1 MIKAGKDHLEQLQDG
16 RIVYIG
22 DEKVSDVTKHPSL
35 KRAAKTVAQLYDL
48 KHIKEHK
55 NDLTYEENGET
66 FSTWFLQAK
75 NKDDLR
81 KRSKAHKIIA
91 DHTSGMMGRSM
102 DHVASFVT
110 GMSTSADIFDNEK
123 YKFSKNL
130 LNYYEYMKK
139 NDVFASYAVVP
150 PQAARNPDF
159 YEKRN
164 LPIPTLSVV
173 SENDKGV
180 VISGMKMLATS
191 AIFANEIWI
200 GNLIPL
206 APDQVKQ
213 SITCAIP
220 CNSNGLSL
228 WMRQPLSNHYDNQ
241 FDAPLSWN
249 QDETDVLVMCDKV
262 LVPWERIFVKDD
274 AIQAREIYFKTPAHC
289 YGNHQSNV
297 RYWSK
302 MELIVGLCYK
312 VAKATG
318 ADEVPAV
325 RETLGKMSALE
336 STLSGMIYGQI
347 ENAENWPKNFKTF
360 NRRIM
365 YAALNFCTDNYSM
378 IIDELRTLCG
388 GGVFQ
393 MPASIKVMKNKE
405 LLNDFETYFQTPQM
419 NALDR
424 MKLFKLAWDV
434 VGSEFAGR
442 QLQYEK
448 FYAGASFIIR
458 NHNFRETPWDHFEEV
473 VDKVMKNK
481 ELLNDFET
489 YFQTPQ
495 MNALDRMKLF
505 KLAWDVVGSEFA
517 GRQLQYEKFYAGA
530 SFIIRN
536 HNFRETP
543 WNHFEE
549 VVDKVMS
556 KYDVPIKHDKAAE

>member
-1 MIKAGKDHLEQLQDG
+1 MIKTGKDHLEQLRDG
-16 RIVYIG
+16 RVVFIG
-22 DEKVSDVTKHPSL
+22 DEKVSDVTKHPLL
-35 KRAAKTVAQLYDL
+35 KRAAKTVARLYDL
-48 KHIKEHK
+48 KHNKEYKDH
-55 NDLTYEENGET
+55 LTYQENGET
-66 FSTWFLQAK
+66 FSTWFIQAK

-91 DHTSGMMGRSM
+91 DQTSGMMGRSM

-110 GMSTSADIFDNEK
+110 GMSTSTDIFDNEK
-123 YKFSKNL
+123 YKFSDNL

-150 PQAARNPDF
+150 PQAARNPEF
-159 YEKRN
+159 YQKRN

-220 CNSNGLSL
+220 CNANGLSL

-274 AIQAREIYFKTPAHC
+274 AIQSREIYFKTPAHC

-302 MELIVGLCYK
+302 MELIVGRCYK

-318 ADEVPAV
+318 ADDVPAV

-347 ENAENWPKNFKTF
+347 ENAENWPENFKTF

-458 NHNFRETPWDHFEEV
+458 NHNFRETPW
-473 VDKVMKNK
+473 
-481 ELLNDFET
+481 
-489 YFQTPQ
+489 
-495 MNALDRMKLF
+495 
-505 KLAWDVVGSEFA
+505 
-517 GRQLQYEKFYAGA
+517 
-530 SFIIRN
+530 
-536 HNFRETP
+536 
-543 WNHFEE
+543 NHFED